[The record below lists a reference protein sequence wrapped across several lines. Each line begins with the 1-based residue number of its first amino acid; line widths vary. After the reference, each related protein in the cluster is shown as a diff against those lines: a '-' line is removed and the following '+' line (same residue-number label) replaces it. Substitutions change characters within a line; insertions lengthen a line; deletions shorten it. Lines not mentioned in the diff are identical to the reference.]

1 MQRLLFA
8 VMGNRSCQFKKNV
21 RTVRF
26 RTLTYDIKSDRIIQC
41 PKQAPCAGDSALH
54 SRIGA
59 RERKEVNL
67 E

>member
-1 MQRLLFA
+1 MTGRKKRF
-8 VMGNRSCQFKKNV
+8 NCQYSRKGIKKNV

-26 RTLTYDIKSDRIIQC
+26 RTLTYYIKSARIIQW
-41 PKQAPCAGDSALH
+41 PGQRQEKGALEQN
-54 SRIGA
+54 GA

>member
-26 RTLTYDIKSDRIIQC
+26 RTLTYYIKSARIIQW
-41 PKQAPCAGDSALH
+41 PGQRQEKGALEQN
-54 SRIGA
+54 GA

>member
-26 RTLTYDIKSDRIIQC
+26 RTLTYYIKSARIIQW
-41 PKQAPCAGDSALH
+41 PGQRQEKGVLEQN
-54 SRIGA
+54 GA